1 MAIPSTDR
9 PADSL
14 VIFLHGVGSRGA
26 DLAPLADAWREVL
39 PTTAFAAPDGP
50 HPCDQGDGR
59 QWFSILGVTDDNRPP
74 RVRDARPAFDD
85 ILRRL
90 IDRHGLSARPDR
102 VALVGFSQG
111 AIMAL
116 DALASGRWPVGAV
129 VAFSGRLASPAPLTP
144 AAGARALLIH
154 GAADPVIAASR
165 TVDAAAVLAGLGV
178 DATHHLLPGVG
189 HTITAT
195 GAALAGRY
203 LADLFTA

>member
-1 MAIPSTDR
+1 MTIRPS
-9 PADSL
+9 DSL

-39 PTTAFAAPDGP
+39 PATAFAAPDASY
-50 HPCDQGDGR
+50 PCDQGGGR

-85 ILRRL
+85 ILRGL
-90 IDRHGLSARPDR
+90 IDRHGLSDRPDR

-116 DALASGRWPVGAV
+116 DVLASGRWPVAGV

-144 AAGARALLIH
+144 VAGARALLIH
-154 GAADPVIAASR
+154 GDADPVIAASR
-165 TVDAAAVLAGLGV
+165 TVDAATILAGQGV
-178 DATHHLLPGVG
+178 DAAHRLLPGVG
-189 HTITAT
+189 HSITPT